1 MHAQRHGLAW
11 THTRKTGGGYSLS
24 EAKTENEIW
33 VAIEC
38 DRSDWHRKE
47 REAVKP

>member
-1 MHAQRHGLAW
+1 MN
-11 THTRKTGGGYSLS
+11 
-24 EAKTENEIW
+24 EIENEMEMEIEIEMESESKQMIVE
-33 VAIEC
+33 VASEC